1 MTKPTWKKLILVL
14 RSRMNELYVD
24 RLAPE
29 NLLVTSWRLVL
40 LISVLAVLVVY
51 SSHKVDQKVIRINKL
66 KVELKDLRSRHID
79 MRTTLMTLSKTTNIA
94 EEVKQN
100 GLLYSSD
107 APFKIKIED

>member
-1 MTKPTWKKLILVL
+1 MTKPTWKKLINVL

-24 RLAPE
+24 RFAQE

-40 LISVLAVLVVY
+40 FISVLAVLIVY

-66 KVELKDLRSRHID
+66 NVELKDLRSRHID

-94 EEVKQN
+94 EEVKKT
-100 GLLYSSD
+100 GLLYSPD

>member
-1 MTKPTWKKLILVL
+1 MIKPTLNKLI
-14 RSRMNELYVD
+14 NELITRSNEFYVN

-40 LISVLAVLVVY
+40 FIVVLAILVVY
-51 SSHKVDQKVIRINKL
+51 SSHRVDQKVIRINKL

-79 MRTTLMTLSKTTNIA
+79 MRTTLMTLSKTTNVA
-94 EEVKQN
+94 EEVKKN

-107 APFKIKIED
+107 APYKIKIED

>member
-1 MTKPTWKKLILVL
+1 MTKPTWKKLINVL

-24 RLAPE
+24 RFAQE

-40 LISVLAVLVVY
+40 FISVLAVLVVY

-66 KVELKDLRSRHID
+66 NVELKDLRSRHID

-94 EEVKQN
+94 EEVKKT
-100 GLLYSSD
+100 GLLYSPD

>member
-1 MTKPTWKKLILVL
+1 
-14 RSRMNELYVD
+14 MNELYVD
-24 RLAPE
+24 RFAQE

-40 LISVLAVLVVY
+40 FISVLAVLVVY

-66 KVELKDLRSRHID
+66 NVELKDLRSRHID

-94 EEVKQN
+94 EEVKKT
-100 GLLYSSD
+100 GLLYSPD

>member
-1 MTKPTWKKLILVL
+1 MIKPTWKKLLHVL
-14 RSRMNELYVD
+14 RSRMNEFYVD

-40 LISVLAVLVVY
+40 FLVILAVIVVY

-66 KVELKDLRSRHID
+66 KLELKDLRSKHID
-79 MRTTLMTLSKTTNIA
+79 MRTTLMTLSKTTNVA
-94 EEVKQN
+94 EEVEKN

-107 APFKIKIED
+107 APYKIKIED

>member
-1 MTKPTWKKLILVL
+1 
-14 RSRMNELYVD
+14 MNELYVD

-40 LISVLAVLVVY
+40 FISVLAVLVVY

-66 KVELKDLRSRHID
+66 NVELKDLRSRHID

-94 EEVKQN
+94 EEVKKN
-100 GLLYSSD
+100 GLLYSPD

>member
-1 MTKPTWKKLILVL
+1 MTKPTWKKLINVL

-29 NLLVTSWRLVL
+29 NLIVTSWRLVL
-40 LISVLAVLVVY
+40 FISVLAVLVVY
-51 SSHKVDQKVIRINKL
+51 SSHKIDQKVIGINRL
-66 KVELKDLRSRHID
+66 NAELKDLRSRHID

-94 EEVKQN
+94 EEVSKN

>member
-1 MTKPTWKKLILVL
+1 MLHVL
-14 RSRMNELYVD
+14 RSRMNEFYVD

-40 LISVLAVLVVY
+40 FVVILAVIVVY

-66 KVELKDLRSRHID
+66 KLELKDLRSKHID
-79 MRTTLMTLSKTTNIA
+79 MRTTLMTLSKTTNVA
-94 EEVKQN
+94 EEVEKN

-107 APFKIKIED
+107 APYKIKIED

>member
-1 MTKPTWKKLILVL
+1 MIKPTWKKLINELIC
-14 RSRMNELYVD
+14 RMNEFYVN

-40 LISVLAVLVVY
+40 FISVLAVFVVY

-66 KVELKDLRSRHID
+66 KVELRDLRSRHID

-94 EEVKQN
+94 EEVKNN

-107 APFKIKIED
+107 APFKIKVED

>member
-1 MTKPTWKKLILVL
+1 MTKPTWEKLILVL
-14 RSRMNELYVD
+14 RSRVNELYVD
-24 RLAPE
+24 RLASE

-40 LISVLAVLVVY
+40 FISVLAVLVVY
-51 SSHKVDQKVIRINKL
+51 SSHMLDQKVIRINKL

-94 EEVKQN
+94 EEAKNN

>member
-1 MTKPTWKKLILVL
+1 MIKPTWKKLLHVL
-14 RSRMNELYVD
+14 RFRMNEFYVD

-40 LISVLAVLVVY
+40 FVVILAVIVVY

-66 KVELKDLRSRHID
+66 KLELKDLRSKHID
-79 MRTTLMTLSKTTNIA
+79 MRTTLMTLSKTTNVA
-94 EEVKQN
+94 EEVEKN

-107 APFKIKIED
+107 APYKIKIED